1 MIFRIVTRMEGPG
14 KMNTER
20 WLSGTAKGAQASD
33 IRELLKLTARPDMIS
48 FAGGLP
54 DPALF
59 PVEEYQQAM
68 GRVMGAHGRQ
78 ALQYSTTEG
87 LTELRETLVEHL
99 AAEGIECSDGIENVI
114 LTTGSQQAL
123 E

>member
-1 MIFRIVTRMEGPG
+1 MIFRFVTRMEEPG
-14 KMNTER
+14 KMNTEK
-20 WLSGTAKGAQASD
+20 WLSETAKSAQASD

-59 PVEEYQQAM
+59 PVAEYEQAM
-68 GRVMGAHGRQ
+68 SRVMATHGRQ

-87 LTELRETLVEHL
+87 LTELRQVLVEHL
-99 AAEGIECSDGIENVI
+99 AG
-114 LTTGSQQAL
+114 
-123 E
+123 